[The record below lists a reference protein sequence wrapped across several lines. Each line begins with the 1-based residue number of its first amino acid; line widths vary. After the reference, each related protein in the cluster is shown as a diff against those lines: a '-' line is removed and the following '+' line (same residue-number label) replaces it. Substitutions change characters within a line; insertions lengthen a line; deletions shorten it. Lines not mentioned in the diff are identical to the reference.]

1 MGWDGM
7 GCPLPGCWGG
17 HKAGMEMGSIE
28 PGNWGMGFVGRRCK
42 MERFCVLVDMERLVT
57 ALVKVLFV
65 FHVVGLRQW
74 ILGIGRAHLLVALSS
89 CEDEEKPLRFYLLGH
104 SILRQC
110 KFGPVEKV
118 SHKACV
124 SIETSAFL

>member
-1 MGWDGM
+1 MERSCVLKGM
-7 GCPLPGCWGG
+7 GRP
-17 HKAGMEMGSIE
+17 AM
-28 PGNWGMGFVGRRCK
+28 
-42 MERFCVLVDMERLVT
+42 

-65 FHVVGLRQW
+65 FHVMGLRRW
-74 ILGIGRAHLLVALSS
+74 TLGIGRAHLLVALSS
-89 CEDEEKPLRFYLLGH
+89 CEDAEQPLRFYLLGH